1 MWNDKVTVEVE
12 SEDGSRITCTSLGMI
27 ERMVARLQKDCE
39 ENPDIPQDHELFLL
53 PFEYIIG
60 SLFPNSY
67 ESVRETM
74 TKQYIDGY
82 KAGFEDGLKEGK

>member
-1 MWNDKVTVEVE
+1 MWNNEVTMEIE
-12 SEDGSRITCTSLGMI
+12 SDNGGRITCTSLGAV
-27 ERMVARLQKDCE
+27 ERMVQRLQKDCE
-39 ENPDIPQDHELFLL
+39 ENPDFPQDHEVLLL

-60 SLFPNSY
+60 SLFPAAY

-74 TKQYIDGY
+74 TKQYIEGY